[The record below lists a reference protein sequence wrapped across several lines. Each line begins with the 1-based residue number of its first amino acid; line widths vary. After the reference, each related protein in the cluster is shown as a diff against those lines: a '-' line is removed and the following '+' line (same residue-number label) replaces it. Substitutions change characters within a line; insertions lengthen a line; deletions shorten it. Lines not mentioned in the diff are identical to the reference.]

1 MKKNSKKR
9 HLKAV
14 LLVMLAAVA
23 VSAVVLLNTAP
34 VEKALDVSA
43 VKESEIK
50 TATVGSA
57 GDIMLHSPFYRSP
70 DYKTEDGS
78 YDFSDCFKF
87 IEQVYSKASYMAVNL
102 ETTLAGGGSGY
113 SGYPMFRSPDS
124 IADSLSESGVDLML
138 LANNHIYDSGKEGF
152 MRTSQILAEKGINYT
167 GARHSDD
174 EKKYIV
180 KDVEGIKI
188 GIVNFTYETPRS
200 DDLKGIN
207 GNPVD
212 EESAGYL
219 NSFDPDD
226 REAFY
231 NEMRE
236 CLNSMENDG
245 AEFTIVYLHW
255 GEEYNLKESGWQREI
270 AQKLCDMGVDALIGS
285 HPHVVQPVDVF
296 KSETGDDKEH
306 LMFCAFSVGNQLS
319 NQRRE
324 MMNLNTG
331 HTEDGLVIYLDIKK
345 DEERTYLSGVDYVPT
360 WVYKNQAGPVYYIL
374 PADNAADIETYT
386 GIGGIRQSVE
396 DSYERT
402 WSIIEEGASKVREAY
417 GFD

>member
-1 MKKNSKKR
+1 M
-9 HLKAV
+9 
-14 LLVMLAAVA
+14 
-23 VSAVVLLNTAP
+23 
-34 VEKALDVSA
+34 
-43 VKESEIK
+43 
-50 TATVGSA
+50 
-57 GDIMLHSPFYRSP
+57 
-70 DYKTEDGS
+70 
-78 YDFSDCFKF
+78 
-87 IEQVYSKASYMAVNL
+87 
-102 ETTLAGGGSGY
+102 
-113 SGYPMFRSPDS
+113 
-124 IADSLSESGVDLML
+124 
-138 LANNHIYDSGKEGF
+138 
-152 MRTSQILAEKGINYT
+152 
-167 GARHSDD
+167 
-174 EKKYIV
+174 
-180 KDVEGIKI
+180 EGIKI

-255 GEEYNLKESGWQREI
+255 GEEYHLKESGWQREI

-374 PADNAADIETYT
+374 PADNAEDIETYT
-386 GIGGIRQSVE
+386 SIGGIRQSVE